1 MRIGP
6 LLAGTSIGPLGYT
19 APMRLTTAEVADIAA
34 AAKASLPPG
43 TRVALFG
50 SRTDDARRGGDI
62 DLLVETATALDARQL
77 FKLNIQFTGQL
88 YWHMGERRID
98 VLMVPAGA
106 EDTRLI
112 VTQARRQAIELVRT

>member
-43 TRVALFG
+43 TRVSLFG

-62 DLLVETATALDARQL
+62 DLLVETATAMDAGQL

>member
-19 APMRLTTAEVADIAA
+19 APMRLTAAEVADIAA

-50 SRTDDARRGGDI
+50 SRTDDTRRGGDI
-62 DLLVETATALDARQL
+62 DLLVETATALDAGQL
-77 FKLNIQFTGQL
+77 FKLNIEFTGQL

>member
-1 MRIGP
+1 
-6 LLAGTSIGPLGYT
+6 
-19 APMRLTTAEVADIAA
+19 MRLTTAEVADIAA

-62 DLLVETATALDARQL
+62 DLLVETATAMDARQL

>member
-1 MRIGP
+1 MGRCRP
-6 LLAGTSIGPLGYT
+6 SYQWRHGYT

-62 DLLVETATALDARQL
+62 DLLVETATAMDARQL

>member
-62 DLLVETATALDARQL
+62 DLLVETATAMDAGQL

>member
-62 DLLVETATALDARQL
+62 DLLVETATAMDARQL

>member
-19 APMRLTTAEVADIAA
+19 APMRLTAAEVADIAA

-50 SRTDDARRGGDI
+50 SRTDDTRRGGDI
-62 DLLVETATALDARQL
+62 DLLVETATAHTVTEMVRQQ
-77 FKLNIQFTGQL
+77 IQLLAEL
-88 YWHMGERRID
+88 YWRLGERKID
-98 VLMVPAGA
+98 LLTTTFGQPDRRAVVAN
-106 EDTRLI
+106 
-112 VTQARRQAIELVRT
+112 ARRDAIELTRT